1 LADIRLELTANEF
14 ERWIG
19 KEGQRRTCT
28 LHAIRFAQ
36 VLSRH
41 ITVQGTI
48 MNEWD
53 ERIRAHRVWTEMK
66 TLGPIIDRA
75 TAAEDLAPE
84 TVAGLGRIR
93 AVLAYCGK
101 RLAAADPIIT
111 LPQPLDTITNNLVVV
126 QNELTAFVSDKDPAH
141 VVTANG
147 AADAALLPIAQIP
160 GAYSSEELGALVATA
175 TEYRTTIQQA
185 LTNAKKQVQQFNSVM
200 QESLAKLSS
209 ASEESRVKLDARLED
224 SSKGLTATTESL
236 QASLTA
242 LAASIQAEQQKLAQI
257 VSDQQGQF
265 STAQEARSKEFTEG
279 LRLAVEGYTRL
290 VTDYQG
296 QFSVAQDTRS
306 KEYAAAELARQNKY
320 NETIA
325 EFSKK
330 LADQDTEFTKQR
342 TAVVTASE
350 LELAGLVSEYRND
363 AAKIVEDIEEKQ
375 KHVEKL
381 VGVIGNLGVT
391 SGYLRVANQAR
402 WALWGWQATTL
413 TALVT
418 LSWLAYKTLG
428 ALEDSSGHF
437 TWGGFAARALL
448 LVSLGVIAAYS
459 GTQADK
465 LFGEERRN
473 RKLALELEAIG
484 PYLAPLPVEE
494 QNKFRLQIGEL
505 SFGRDPEPH
514 VHRKSPA
521 SIADLLNSK
530 ETKDFLKL
538 LIEAGVK
545 AKDLK

>member
-1 LADIRLELTANEF
+1 M
-14 ERWIG
+14 
-19 KEGQRRTCT
+19 
-28 LHAIRFAQ
+28 
-36 VLSRH
+36 S
-41 ITVQGTI
+41 
-48 MNEWD
+48 EWD
-53 ERIRAHRVWTEMK
+53 DRIRTHRVWTVMA
-66 TLGPIIDRA
+66 TLGPTIDSA
-75 TAAEDLAPE
+75 LAMENLAPG
-84 TVAGLGRIR
+84 TVAALERIR

-101 RLAAADPIIT
+101 RLAAADPLIT
-111 LPQPLDTITNNLVVV
+111 HPQPLDLIATYLASVDS
-126 QNELTAFVSDKDPAH
+126 ELAKFVAGRDADH
-141 VVTANG
+141 VAN
-147 AADAALLPIAQIP
+147 ANRLADDTLLPIAQIP
-160 GAYSSEELGALVATA
+160 GAYSPEELGALVATT
-175 TEYRTTIQQA
+175 TEYRATIQQA
-185 LTNAKKQVQQFNSVM
+185 LTSAKKQVQQFNSAM
-200 QESLAKLSS
+200 QESLSKLNST
-209 ASEESRVKLDARLED
+209 SEESLVKLNVRLED

-236 QASLTA
+236 QESLTK
-242 LAASIQAEQQKLAQI
+242 LAVSIQTEQQTLAQI

-265 STAQEARSKEFTEG
+265 STAQETRGKEFSEG
-279 LRLAVEGYTRL
+279 LRLATEGYTKL
-290 VTDYQG
+290 VVEYQG

-320 NETIA
+320 NETVA
-325 EFSKK
+325 DSAKK

-342 TAVVTASE
+342 VAFVAASE
-350 LELAGLVSEYRND
+350 QDLARLVVEYGQK
-363 AAKIVEDIEEKQ
+363 ATKVLEDIELKQ

-402 WALWGWQATTL
+402 VALWGWQAATL
-413 TALVT
+413 GSLIT
-418 LSWLAYKTLG
+418 LSVLAYRTLG
-428 ALEDSSGHF
+428 MLEGAGGHF
-437 TWGGFAARALL
+437 SWGGFAARALL

-521 SIADLLNSK
+521 SVADLLNSK
-530 ETKDFLKL
+530 ETKEFLRL
-538 LIEAGVK
+538 LVEAGIK